1 MPADR
6 MVVMS
11 NGGYDAQP
19 TSADVARAEQ
29 MKKLLLQNVLD
40 KAARE
45 RLNRVRMVK
54 PELAAQ
60 IELYLLQLYEAGKLK
75 AQMSDAQLREILE
88 MLAAGPSKPGFKI
101 VKK

>member
-1 MPADR
+1 
-6 MVVMS
+6 MS
-11 NGGYDAQP
+11 NGAYGAQP
-19 TSADVARAEQ
+19 TQADAERAEQ
-29 MKKLLLQNVLD
+29 LKRTLLQNVLD

-60 IELYLLQLYEAGKLK
+60 IELYLIQLYEAGKLRS
-75 AQMSDAQLREILE
+75 QMTDAQLKDILE
-88 MLAAGPSKPGFKI
+88 MLATGPAGSGSSRFKI

>member
-1 MPADR
+1 

-11 NGGYDAQP
+11 NGEYGTQP
-19 TSADVARAEQ
+19 TAVDVARAEQ
-29 MKKLLLQNVLD
+29 IKRMLLQNVLD

-60 IELYLLQLYEAGKLK
+60 IELYLIQLYDAGKLK
-75 AQMSDAQLREILE
+75 SQMTDAQLKDILE
-88 MLAAGPSKPGFKI
+88 MLAAGPSGSGKFKI

>member
-1 MPADR
+1 

-11 NGGYDAQP
+11 NGEYGTRP
-19 TSADVARAEQ
+19 TPADVARAEQ
-29 MKKLLLQNVLD
+29 IKKMLLQNVLD

-60 IELYLLQLYEAGKLK
+60 IELYLIQLYDAGKLK
-75 AQMSDAQLREILE
+75 SQMTDAQLKDILE
-88 MLAAGPSKPGFKI
+88 MLAAGTSGKFKI

>member
-1 MPADR
+1 
-6 MVVMS
+6 MS
-11 NGGYDAQP
+11 NGAYGAQP
-19 TSADVARAEQ
+19 TQADAERAEQ
-29 MKKLLLQNVLD
+29 LKKTLLQNVLD

-60 IELYLLQLYEAGKLK
+60 IELYLIQLYEAGKLRS
-75 AQMSDAQLREILE
+75 QMTDAQLKDILE
-88 MLAAGPSKPGFKI
+88 MLAAGPSGSGSGRFKI

>member
-1 MPADR
+1 

-11 NGGYDAQP
+11 NGEYGTQP
-19 TSADVARAEQ
+19 TAVDVARAEQ
-29 MKKLLLQNVLD
+29 IKRMLLQNVLD

-60 IELYLLQLYEAGKLK
+60 IELYLIQLYDAGKLK
-75 AQMSDAQLREILE
+75 SQMTDAQLKDILE
-88 MLAAGPSKPGFKI
+88 MLAAGTSGKFKI

>member
-1 MPADR
+1 
-6 MVVMS
+6 MS
-11 NGGYDAQP
+11 NGEYGTQP
-19 TSADVARAEQ
+19 TAVDVARAEQ
-29 MKKLLLQNVLD
+29 IKRMLLQNVLD

-60 IELYLLQLYEAGKLK
+60 IELYLIQLYDAGKLK
-75 AQMSDAQLREILE
+75 SQMTDAQLKDILE
-88 MLAAGPSKPGFKI
+88 MLAAGTSGKFKI

>member
-1 MPADR
+1 
-6 MVVMS
+6 MS
-11 NGGYDAQP
+11 NGAYGAQP
-19 TSADVARAEQ
+19 TQADAERAEQ
-29 MKKLLLQNVLD
+29 LKKTLLQNVLD

-60 IELYLLQLYEAGKLK
+60 IELYLIQLYEAGKLRS
-75 AQMSDAQLREILE
+75 QMTDAQLKDILE
-88 MLAAGPSKPGFKI
+88 MLAAGPSGSGGSRFKI